1 MKTALLERTIET
13 VVLAAAAWPVI
24 QSGVSMSF
32 WRAFPH
38 FARRL
43 AALVSAYLVLVVVT
57 MLWGPSWLTRTMAIA
72 GGLGLLA
79 SFWHGRIARGRSK
92 GWPPGAL
99 RILPHDAWFDRS
111 FFFEQSR
118 RLGSPFK
125 TSHFF
130 RPMVCF
136 VGFSDGWNFLK
147 EHDSELASPS
157 LPFGRFIPNGFIRH
171 MTPDRHA
178 ATKQLFR
185 KVLAREVYEPL
196 EPFVR
201 ETIRRELNRIV
212 VLGESRPS
220 GVAPRSH
227 LQRIVFA
234 IWTRL
239 FFNIS
244 NEAGLA
250 SLKQLYK
257 VADIRNPMR
266 ASAGSIDSALDE
278 IERIVKQQLH
288 DDEASRAAAPRS
300 FFEALATA
308 DGDAIDDPTVV
319 RNLIYLLH
327 TSWADVSGLLVWLW
341 RMMTEHAQWAERVRK
356 GDHQRGMAEG
366 VQSLPTRI
374 VMETLR
380 LEQSEQLYRVTT
392 RQIEHGNLVIPE
404 GWLVRLCVREGHQ
417 DPSVFEHPEVFDP
430 DRFLHH
436 TFTRREYSVF
446 GGTLRHAC
454 LGEGLTTMVGR
465 IFVEELCGTVSWET
479 TADGEYEYGPWRH
492 WRPSSAW
499 RVRLAALEP
508 VVGYT
513 MLPSRHC
520 THT

>member
-1 MKTALLERTIET
+1 MKTPLLERTIET
-13 VVLAAAAWPVI
+13 IVLAAAAWPFAH
-24 QSGVSMSF
+24 SGVSVSF
-32 WRAFPH
+32 WRTFPH

-43 AALVSAYLVLVVVT
+43 AVLVSAYLLLVVGT
-57 MLWGPSWLTRTMAIA
+57 MLWGPLWLTRTMAIA
-72 GGLGLLA
+72 AGVWLVAL
-79 SFWHGRIARGRSK
+79 SWHGRIVRGRSK

-99 RILPHDAWFDRS
+99 RLLPLDAWFDRR

-118 RLGSPFK
+118 RLRSPFK

-136 VGFSDGWNFLK
+136 VGFPDGWNFLK
-147 EHDSELASPS
+147 EHESALASPS

-185 KVLAREVYEPL
+185 NVLAREVYEPL
-196 EPFVR
+196 QPFVR

-212 VLGESRPS
+212 TLCGSKPS
-220 GVAPRSH
+220 GIAPRSH
-227 LQRIVFA
+227 IQRVVFA
-234 IWTRL
+234 IWAQL

-244 NEAGLA
+244 NEVGLS

-257 VADIRNPMR
+257 VVDIRNPMN
-266 ASAGSIDSALDE
+266 ASDGSIDSTLEE

-288 DDEASRAAAPRS
+288 EDEASRGEAPRF
-300 FFEALATA
+300 FFEALAA
-308 DGDAIDDPTVV
+308 LDAGAIDDPTVV

-341 RMMTEHAQWAERVRK
+341 RMMTEHAQWAESVRN
-356 GDHQRGMAEG
+356 GHRQGGVDEG
-366 VQSLPTRI
+366 VQSLSTRI

-392 RQIEHGNLVIPE
+392 RQIQHGHFVIPK
-404 GWLVRLCVREGHQ
+404 GWLVRLCVRESHQ
-417 DPSVFEHPEVFDP
+417 DPSVFERPDVFDP

-465 IFVEELCGTVSWET
+465 IFVEEVCGMSWET

-499 RVRLAALEP
+499 RVRLAAP
-508 VVGYT
+508 
-513 MLPSRHC
+513 
-520 THT
+520 